1 MSDYSDGPAVLDAL
15 IDDMTEVQVRIALRD
30 LMVKHVRW
38 WNRDYTD
45 PCLLPGEAEA
55 IAARL
60 LTDEN
65 RRRSAANII
74 NYVAANG
81 PAIGGVK
88 E

>member
-1 MSDYSDGPAVLDAL
+1 MGDYSGGPAALDAV
-15 IDDMTEVQVRIALRD
+15 IDDMTEAQVRVALRD

-60 LTDEN
+60 LVDEN
-65 RRRSAANII
+65 RRSTATNII

-88 E
+88 